1 MEKKFKL
8 KIRFV
13 LVLNQ
18 EICLG
23 NQFNE
28 LMNLNGYK
36 RVTQDL
42 IYQ

>member
-8 KIRFV
+8 
-13 LVLNQ
+13 
-18 EICLG
+18 